1 MEGARAYEDK
11 LIGNSTR
18 NESRFSRFSVSNRR
32 GRRLRWDGLWWEYC
46 LGSERLVNF
55 PDNRMK
61 PSYECNT
68 ISQMAKESGRLIEIL
83 VEELEPKYATLKG
96 IQ

>member
-18 NESRFSRFSVSNRR
+18 NESRLSRLSRLSVSNRR
-32 GRRLRWDGLWWEYC
+32 GRRVRWDGLWWEYC

-55 PDNRMK
+55 PGDRMK
-61 PSYECNT
+61 LSYECNT
-68 ISQMAKESGRLIEIL
+68 VSRMTKESGRLIGR
-83 VEELEPKYATLKG
+83 V
-96 IQ
+96 